1 MSPGTKNLTQLRA
14 RGFTLV
20 ELVIVL
26 AVIAVLAA
34 IAVNAYRDHVLR
46 SNRTEAMAALS
57 ELAQRQ
63 EEYFGNQQSYA
74 GSLSTLNTST
84 TTDNGLYQLQISAS
98 TTTSFTLQAT
108 AIDSQLQDD
117 TCRTFELNSLGQRS
131 AEDASTADTTAD
143 CWKR

>member
-1 MSPGTKNLTQLRA
+1 MKPTRT

-34 IAVNAYRDHVLR
+34 IAINSYRDHVLR
-46 SNRTEAMAALS
+46 SNRTEAMSALT

-63 EEYFGNQQSYA
+63 EEYFGNQQTYT

-84 TTDNGLYQLQISAS
+84 TTDNGLYQLTIPAS
-98 TTTSFTLQAT
+98 TTTSYTIRAT
-108 AIDSQLQDD
+108 PIDSQLQDQ
-117 TCRTFELNSLGQRS
+117 TCGWFQLNNLGQRT
-131 AEDASTADTTAD
+131 AENAE
-143 CWKR
+143 CWQR